1 MSGRQRA
8 GRRPS
13 GPRAWDE
20 VAPSETSRTSPA
32 LPPSRTAGEDETGDA
47 AARTLVRRVVE
58 NLDGEYGAKRNR
70 LNGKPLDTL
79 VGIILSQ
86 QNSSASSHA
95 CFSELKRRFPTWEDA
110 LAADVGD
117 IEDAIRR
124 GGLARIKAERI
135 KAILR
140 NLLDRHGSLEL
151 AGLSELPTDD
161 AVAEL
166 VRLPGVGP
174 KTARCVLLF
183 ALGADVFPMDV
194 HIFRIAERLGII
206 APKTPDERAHRVVGA
221 LIPDGRR
228 YSAHVNMVEHGRTT
242 CRPTAPKCDTCCLLE
257 YCVFGQYRLDDLVDV
272 THDPRS

>member
-8 GRRPS
+8 S
-13 GPRAWDE
+13 H
-20 VAPSETSRTSPA
+20 
-32 LPPSRTAGEDETGDA
+32 EDETGE
-47 AARTLVRRVVE
+47 LVRRVVE

-70 LNGKPLDTL
+70 PNRGPLDTL

-86 QNSSASSHA
+86 QNSSASSRE
-95 CFSELKRRFPTWEDA
+95 CFTELKQRFPTWEDA
-110 LAADVGD
+110 LAASVGD

-124 GGLARIKAERI
+124 GGLARIKAARI
-135 KAILR
+135 HAILEQ
-140 NLLDRHGSLEL
+140 LLAKHGSLDLDHL
-151 AGLSELPTDD
+151 AKRTPDD

-166 VRLPGVGP
+166 MRLPGVGP
-174 KTARCVLLF
+174 KSARFVLLF
-183 ALGADVFPMDV
+183 ALGADVFPMVV
-194 HIFRIAERLGII
+194 HILRISERLGLI

-257 YCVFGQYRLDDLVDV
+257 YCEYGQRRLDDLHGHI
-272 THDPRS
+272 HDPRS

>member
-8 GRRPS
+8 S
-13 GPRAWDE
+13 HE
-20 VAPSETSRTSPA
+20 EETR
-32 LPPSRTAGEDETGDA
+32 E
-47 AARTLVRRVVE
+47 LVRRVVQ

-70 LNGKPLDTL
+70 PNREPLDTL

-86 QNSSASSHA
+86 QNSAASSRA
-95 CFSELKRRFPTWEDA
+95 CFSELKRRFPTWEEA
-110 LAADVGD
+110 LEAPVEAV
-117 IEDAIRR
+117 EDAIRR
-124 GGLARIKAERI
+124 GGLARIKAGRI
-135 KAILR
+135 KAILG
-140 NLLDRHGSLEL
+140 NLLHRHGSLEL
-151 AGLSELPTDD
+151 AGLGELPTDD

-183 ALGADVFPMDV
+183 AMGIDVFPMDV
-194 HIFRIAERLGII
+194 HIFRIAERLGLI

-242 CRPTAPKCDTCCLLE
+242 CRPTAPKCDACCLLE
-257 YCVFGQYRLDDLVDV
+257 YCGYGQRRLDDL
-272 THDPRS
+272 HGHSLDPRS